1 MIILLAGVLP
11 LVAVRLPVLRR
22 ALPVPGWVGAVGC
35 CMHALVDGMLRVL
48 SVLGAHPTQLP
59 ASAWT
64 SFDRH
69 ASVTRPK
76 RRAWLVSAVAGCLAL
91 TVPQQRRE
99 PIMITEAAPRTTAG
113 HPLRQ
118 GLTPLVV
125 DVAVPIGLYYLLAKG
140 FGMSEP
146 AALAWS
152 SAVPAVRTVWGVVAQ
167 RRVNAPAALM
177 LAVNVAGVLLS
188 LLSGDPRLMLAK

>member
-35 CMHALVDGMLRVL
+35 CMHALVDGTLRVL

-91 TVPQQRRE
+91 TAFGVIATFTSPDRCHARAGTFGPLPPPRR
-99 PIMITEAAPRTTAG
+99 AR
-113 HPLRQ
+113 
-118 GLTPLVV
+118 
-125 DVAVPIGLYYLLAKG
+125 
-140 FGMSEP
+140 S
-146 AALAWS
+146 
-152 SAVPAVRTVWGVVAQ
+152 
-167 RRVNAPAALM
+167 
-177 LAVNVAGVLLS
+177 
-188 LLSGDPRLMLAK
+188 